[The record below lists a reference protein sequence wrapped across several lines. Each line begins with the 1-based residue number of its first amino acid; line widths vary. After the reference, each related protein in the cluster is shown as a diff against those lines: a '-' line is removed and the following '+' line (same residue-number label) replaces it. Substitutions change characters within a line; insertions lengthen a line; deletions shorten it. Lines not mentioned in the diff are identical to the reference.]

1 MLGVTD
7 IMNDLCVARATVLR
21 WIREEQLKGDY
32 NGVKHIGWRI
42 EEADYMD
49 FLDKHPKWKLVH
61 DGEIYKKDELKAR
74 EDALLRISAAVI
86 SIKMAVKTEIH
97 DERYVQGVERA
108 ITDIQSVINK
118 EMRRKMPEE
127 EVKTA

>member
-7 IMNDLCVARATVLR
+7 IMNDLCVTRATVLR
-21 WIREEQLKGDY
+21 WTREKQLKGEY
-32 NGVKHIGWRI
+32 NGVKHVGWRI

-49 FLDKHPKWKLVH
+49 FLDRHPKWKLVH

-74 EDALLRISAAVI
+74 EDALLRISAAVV
-86 SIKMAVKTEIH
+86 SIKTAVKTEIH

-108 ITDIQSVINK
+108 ITDIQSTINK

>member
-7 IMNDLCVARATVLR
+7 IMNDLCVTRATVLR
-21 WIREEQLKGDY
+21 WIREKRLKGDY
-32 NGVKHIGWRI
+32 NGVKHVGWRI

-49 FLDKHPKWKLVH
+49 FLDRHPKWKLAH
-61 DGEIYKKDELKAR
+61 DGEIYKKDELKVR
-74 EDALLRISAAVI
+74 EDALLRISAAVS
-86 SIKMAVKTEIH
+86 SIKIAVKTEIH

-108 ITDIQSVINK
+108 ITDIQSAINK
-118 EMRRKMPEE
+118 EMRKKMPEE